1 MERERAILVAMMPI
15 KSSKD
20 DHKEATAYVPAGYLS
35 EKQFVVLSPSRD
47 LILTAH
53 VICSESE

>member
-35 EKQFVVLSPSRD
+35 AKKFAMLSPSRD

-53 VICSESE
+53 VICPDSK